1 MSIRSIL
8 RPSDKSGQLTEVQWL
23 LLAKMIERH
32 YSLKDAFEILAKGH
46 DGERAIKR
54 ISDGLNNGIPL
65 KELLSDSKFER
76 ELTFYIDFLSL
87 DKSIL
92 IVNRQLKKEESL
104 MKRFMSK
111 ISYQLILL
119 VASFALMF
127 MFTDFVMPTMLK
139 SLSLD
144 SSRTSSISF
153 VFSSLV
159 ICRNV
164 IVLLLTA
171 VTLAFAVTVLRKREN
186 YVWMFLHQYGLDGLI
201 KTYATYRFVLK
212 LNCLLENG
220 ISIIDAINVIR
231 KQKKDRIVSL
241 LAHHFNEVL
250 LSGVAFEDS
259 LDMSYFDNDFHS
271 LCLLGLKS
279 DDFSQSLRDYEE
291 MIDFKFEQ
299 SLKKISAVIQIICY
313 IFVAAVIVMG
323 YQVLLLPLEML
334 EEF

>member
-1 MSIRSIL
+1 MNIKL
-8 RPSDKSGQLTEVQWL
+8 KSLFSQHVSSLTEVQWL

-32 YSLKDAFEILAKGH
+32 YSIKDAFETLAKGNE
-46 DGERAIKR
+46 DNKAVKR
-54 ISDGLNNGIPL
+54 ICSGLNEGVPL
-65 KELLSDSKFER
+65 GQLLSETPFER
-76 ELTFYIDFLSL
+76 ELSFYINFLSL

-92 IVNRQLKKEESL
+92 IVNRQLKKEENIL
-104 MKRFMSK
+104 KRFASK
-111 ISYQLILL
+111 ISYQLVLL

-127 MFTDFVMPTMLK
+127 LFTDYVMPTMLR

-144 SSRTSSISF
+144 TGRSSSIQF
-153 VFSSLV
+153 VFSILL

-164 IVLLLTA
+164 LTVLIVMVVLTGGW
-171 VTLAFAVTVLRKREN
+171 VILRKREN
-186 YVWMFLHQYGLDGLI
+186 YVWMFLHQYKMDKLI
-201 KTYATYRFVLK
+201 KTYATYKFVQK

-231 KQKKDRIVSL
+231 QQKRDRIVSL

-250 LSGVAFEDS
+250 LSGVGFEES
-259 LDMSYFDNDFHS
+259 LDMSYFDDDFHS

-279 DDFSQSLRDYEE
+279 DDFNQSLRDYEE

-299 SLKKISAVIQIICY
+299 YLKKVSVVIQAICY
-313 IFVAAVIVMG
+313 IFVATVIVMG

-334 EEF
+334 EGF